1 MSFQLTV
8 VLLLFFLKNDILV
21 VTYFLIFF
29 TNLMLKLSIYRFS
42 ILNENASLTKIQST
56 FSSALAFDLTQ
67 NCQIER

>member
-42 ILNENASLTKIQST
+42 ILNENASLR
-56 FSSALAFDLTQ
+56 ALALKNANAKSKDNLTF
-67 NCQIER
+67 